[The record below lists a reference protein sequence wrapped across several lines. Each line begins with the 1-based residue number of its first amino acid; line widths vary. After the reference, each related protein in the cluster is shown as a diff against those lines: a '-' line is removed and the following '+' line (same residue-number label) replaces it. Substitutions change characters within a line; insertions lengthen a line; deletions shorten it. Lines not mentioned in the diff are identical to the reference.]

1 MFNPFDPSGK
11 FTGVRIPRYTAPSLA
26 LPANYKLADTFYE
39 QIRVHIEAMQK
50 KLKKNEQL
58 LIYHY
63 CPSGQPILVTNVGF
77 QNPSMIVLHGL
88 DSMGNECC
96 VLTHMTSVQL
106 VVRVMKVDAQAKH
119 RKIGFLHKISPV
131 RS

>member
-1 MFNPFDPSGK
+1 M
-11 FTGVRIPRYTAPSLA
+11 
-26 LPANYKLADTFYE
+26 ADTFYE
-39 QIRVHIEAMQK
+39 QIRVHIEAMQE

-63 CPSGQPILVTNVGF
+63 CPSGQPVLITSVGF
-77 QNPSMIVLHGL
+77 QNPSMIVLNGL

-106 VVRVMKVDAQAKH
+106 VVRVMEVDSQQKH
-119 RKIGFLHKISPV
+119 RKIGFMRKTSPI